1 MEISFDREKSARNEA
16 ERGLPFSMVEDF
28 IWDTALVAIDER
40 FDYGEDRWIALGNIG
55 ARLFVLVF
63 TETQDG
69 IRVISFRKANARE
82 AKRYAKAT
90 QS

>member
-1 MEISFDREKSARNEA
+1 MDISFDPEKSARNEA

-28 IWDTALVAIDER
+28 IWDTALVATDER
-40 FDYGEDRWIALGNIG
+40 FDYGEDRWIALGYIG

-63 TETQDG
+63 TETKDG

-82 AKRYAKAT
+82 AKRYAQAT

>member
-1 MEISFDREKSARNEA
+1 MDISFDPEKSARNEA

-28 IWDTALVAIDER
+28 IWDTALVATDER
-40 FDYGEDRWIALGNIG
+40 FDYGEDRWIALGYIG

-63 TETQDG
+63 TEIKDG

-82 AKRYAKAT
+82 AKRYAQAT

>member
-1 MEISFDREKSARNEA
+1 MDISFDPEKSARNEA

-28 IWDTALVAIDER
+28 IWDTALVATDER
-40 FDYGEDRWIALGNIG
+40 FDYGEDRWIAVGYVST
-55 ARLFVLVF
+55 RLFVLVF
-63 TETQDG
+63 TETKDG

-82 AKRYAKAT
+82 AKRYAQAT

>member
-1 MEISFDREKSARNEA
+1 MDISFDPEKSARNDA

-28 IWDTALVAIDER
+28 IWDTALVATDER
-40 FDYGEDRWIALGNIG
+40 FDYGEDRWIALGYIG

-63 TETQDG
+63 TETKDG

-82 AKRYAKAT
+82 AKRYAQAT

>member
-1 MEISFDREKSARNEA
+1 MDISFDPEKSARNEA
-16 ERGLPFSMVEDF
+16 ERGLPFSMAEEF
-28 IWDTALVAIDER
+28 IWDTALVATDER
-40 FDYGEDRWIALGNIG
+40 FDYGEDRWIALGFIG

-63 TETQDG
+63 TETKDG

-82 AKRYAKAT
+82 AKRYAQAT

>member
-1 MEISFDREKSARNEA
+1 MDISFDPEKSARNEA

-28 IWDTALVAIDER
+28 IWDTALVATDER
-40 FDYGEDRWIALGNIG
+40 FDYGEDRWIALGCIG

-63 TETQDG
+63 TETKDG

-82 AKRYAKAT
+82 AKRYAQAT
-90 QS
+90 QF

>member
-1 MEISFDREKSARNEA
+1 MDIAFDPEKSARNET

-28 IWDTALVAIDER
+28 IWETALVATDDR
-40 FDYGEDRWIALGNIG
+40 FDYGEDRWVAIGYIG

-63 TETQDG
+63 TETEGG
-69 IRVISFRKANARE
+69 IRVISFRRANTRE
-82 AKRYAKAT
+82 AKRYAQAT

>member
-1 MEISFDREKSARNEA
+1 MELSFDPEKSARNEA
-16 ERGLPFSMVEDF
+16 ERGLPFSMVEEF
-28 IWDTALVAIDER
+28 IWDTALVATDER
-40 FDYGEDRWIALGNIG
+40 FGYGEDRWIALGFIG

-63 TETQDG
+63 TETKDG

-82 AKRYAKAT
+82 AKRYAQAT